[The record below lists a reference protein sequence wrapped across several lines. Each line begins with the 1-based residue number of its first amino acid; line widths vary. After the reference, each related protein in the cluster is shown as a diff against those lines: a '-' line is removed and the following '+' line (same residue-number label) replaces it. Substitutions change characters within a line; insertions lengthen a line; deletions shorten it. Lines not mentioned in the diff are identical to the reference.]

1 MESIRASFVVHP
13 GGRARLPGVDAQILA
28 ARIVVPGS
36 AEERALSG
44 HIQQP
49 APEWRPYPNANET
62 ALGVVALFILLV
74 WVGNMIMP
82 DKPATC
88 QDQEQRKNQHA

>member
-1 MESIRASFVVHP
+1 MDSIRASFVVHP
-13 GGRARLPGVDAQILA
+13 GARARLHGVDAQTPE

-44 HIQQP
+44 YIQQP

-62 ALGVVALFILLV
+62 AIGVVALFVLLV
-74 WVGNMIMP
+74 WVGNMIMG
-82 DKPATC
+82 DKPPTC
-88 QDQEQRKNQHA
+88 QD